1 MQKKIKNCVRTD
13 LALEKFKDFEHVC
26 DGVTKKIE
34 EDGSIN
40 ITTIEILNEEGVE
53 ALGREIGTYI
63 TIESEIMGE
72 SDREAH
78 NKIIS
83 HLAGSIKKLL
93 EKHEINEDDEVL
105 VVGLGNRN
113 FTPDTIGIDSL
124 NKVLVTKH
132 IYKNLNKA
140 YPMVFRPLSAIG
152 TGVMGQTGMETA
164 NIIKGV
170 LKANTEVKMV
180 IVIDALASRSIDRL
194 NRTIQI
200 CDTGIAP
207 GSGVNNK
214 RKTLNEEFLGCK
226 VLAIGVPTVIDLRT
240 IIYDSFR
247 DFFGEDHK
255 IFEYNHIDDYLQ
267 DLENYFVSTK
277 EIDEVAERLKNI
289 IANGINIGV
298 HNGLTLE
305 DINDFML

>member
-13 LALEKFKDFEHVC
+13 LALEKFKDFEEIC
-26 DGVTKKIE
+26 EGVTKTME
-34 EDGSIN
+34 EDGNIS
-40 ITTIEILNEEGVE
+40 ITTIEILNKEGVD

-63 TIESEIMGE
+63 TIESDIMGE
-72 SDREAH
+72 SDREVH

-83 HLAGSIKKLL
+83 YLANSIKKLL
-93 EKHEINEDDEVL
+93 EKHQIKDEDEIMI
-105 VVGLGNRN
+105 VGLGNRN

-124 NKVLVTKH
+124 DKVLVTKH
-132 IYKNLNKA
+132 IYKGLNDA
-140 YPMVFRPLSAIG
+140 YPKVFRPLSAIG

-164 NIIKGV
+164 SIIKGV
-170 LKANTEVKMV
+170 LKANTEVKMIV
-180 IVIDALASRSIDRL
+180 VIDALASRSIDRL
-194 NRTIQI
+194 NSTIQI

-226 VLAIGVPTVIDLRT
+226 VLAIGVPTVIDLKT
-240 IIYDSFR
+240 IIYDSFK

-267 DLENYFVSTK
+267 NLENYFVSTK

-289 IANGINIGV
+289 IANGINIGI